1 MKHILII
8 IALLSGSITFS
19 QKVPYDV
26 NKKKYPLGQDF
37 RKLLPE
43 ELGGWSRFS
52 FHDYIPGREQGLVY
66 YRKGGKQI
74 DLSFGKAS
82 SQEDMSVVW
91 RKIYDNATDGRENEV
106 KQKNLSASTVR
117 YFVLHGNS
125 YMFAWT
131 RNLYYFSI
139 STSNKSDADEF
150 MKSFPW

>member
-1 MKHILII
+1 MKNILILI
-8 IALLSGSITFS
+8 VLFSAYTAFS
-19 QKVPYDV
+19 QRVPYDV

-66 YRKGGKQI
+66 YRKGGRQI

-91 RKIYDNATDGRENEV
+91 RKIYDNATDGREQDI
-106 KQKNLSASTVR
+106 KQKDLSASSVK
-117 YFVLHGNS
+117 YFVLNGRT

-139 STSNKSDADEF
+139 SASNKSDADEF
-150 MKSFPW
+150 MRSFPW